1 MEYIITGLICYL
13 LGIGTMIGVNI
24 ATPPKIMKQEI
35 ITTVKTEVTS
45 QNELRN
51 YSIQETKIYNGLSN
65 QQFLFAITNQT
76 GYSNLLKSIVTNTNN
91 YDTIT
96 NRSENYAMK

>member
-1 MEYIITGLICYL
+1 MEYIITGLVCYL

-45 QNELRN
+45 QNELRS
-51 YSIQETKIYNGLSN
+51 YQIQETKIYNGLSN

-76 GYSNLLKSIVTNTNN
+76 AYSNLLKS
-91 YDTIT
+91 TIT
-96 NRSENYAMK
+96 NDYDKITVTNETNYYAYK